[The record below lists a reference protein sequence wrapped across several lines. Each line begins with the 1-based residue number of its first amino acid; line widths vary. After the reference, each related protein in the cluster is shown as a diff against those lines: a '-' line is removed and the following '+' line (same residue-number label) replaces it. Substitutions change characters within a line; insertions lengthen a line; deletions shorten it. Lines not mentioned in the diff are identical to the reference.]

1 MSEVISPKVEKERLP
16 EIVWGGEKVI
26 TTEVLAGLYQA
37 KPKHLQDNFQNNRSR
52 FTEGKHFFRLEGADL
67 KGFKSDRPDLVGSV
81 VGARAK
87 ALMLWTERGAM
98 RHAKALETEAAWEVF
113 ETLEETYFSVREA
126 ANAKTALSTVWDRY
140 PLYGFAIDTVLRH
153 HLMFSKVYLLLNLFA
168 GSRRF
173 KDMTKEQVSEVIDFC
188 DRFAVSQDTR
198 ADWRRIQEN
207 QVKLHGEQ
215 RQLDMVQ
222 QLLIR

>member
-1 MSEVISPKVEKERLP
+1 MSKAITRSVEKERLP
-16 EIVWGGEKVI
+16 EIVWSGEKVI
-26 TTEVLAGLYQA
+26 STEVLAKLYGTTA
-37 KPKHLQDNFQNNRSR
+37 VRIRQNHTRNESR
-52 FTEGKHFFRLEGADL
+52 FIEGKHFYKVAGKDL
-67 KGFKSDRPDLVGSV
+67 QNLRVSLSDSQIP
-81 VGARAK
+81 AK
-87 ALMLWTERGAM
+87 ARSLVLWTERGAM
-98 RHAKALETEAAWEVF
+98 RHAKALETNAAWEVF

-126 ANAKTALSTVWDRY
+126 ASAKTALSTVWDRY

-173 KDMTKEQVSEVIDFC
+173 KEMTKEQVSEVIDFC

>member
-1 MSEVISPKVEKERLP
+1 MSEVTSPNVEKERLP
-16 EIVWGGEKVI
+16 EIVWSGEKVI
-26 TTEVLAGLYQA
+26 STEVLAKLYGTSA
-37 KPKHLQDNFQNNRSR
+37 VRIRQNHTRNESR
-52 FTEGKHFFRLEGADL
+52 FVEGKHYFKLSGNDL
-67 KGFKSDRPDLVGSV
+67 KEFKNRVSLSDSV
-81 VGARAK
+81 KKGARSVT
-87 ALMLWTERGAM
+87 LWTERGAM